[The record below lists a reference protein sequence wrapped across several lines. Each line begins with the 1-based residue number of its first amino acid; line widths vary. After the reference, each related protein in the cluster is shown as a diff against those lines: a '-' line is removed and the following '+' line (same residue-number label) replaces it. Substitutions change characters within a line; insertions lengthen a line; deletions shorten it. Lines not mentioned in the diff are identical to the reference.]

1 MCIRDSD
8 HPATGSHGSF
18 HIFGYPIG
26 IAILQRKGKYDVRI
40 FHSNRCFI
48 TSPKI
53 TKKAGLLKPSLSHF
67 IFTYLEQDRCRD
79 RPSTILSGTVG
90 EVHLLN
96 AIVISQSQ
104 TIIET
109 HLQVADQLHAGTEV
123 KACAEILRLHLIRYG
138 TRDIPKFITA
148 YTETDIRT
156 GCQIRF
162 DDR

>member
-1 MCIRDSD
+1 M
-8 HPATGSHGSF
+8 
-18 HIFGYPIG
+18 
-26 IAILQRKGKYDVRI
+26 
-40 FHSNRCFI
+40 
-48 TSPKI
+48 SPKI
-53 TKKAGLLKPSLSHF
+53 TKKAGLRKPSLSHF

-79 RPSTILSGTVG
+79 RPSTVLSGFSHINHSGRTTTQA
-90 EVHLLN
+90 L
-96 AIVISQSQ
+96 ASQRIVICQPQ